1 MKSKMRK
8 KMIAFLLC
16 MVLVICNSVSIL
28 ADTPAEATTT
38 VEKADKTDRRS
49 ERDRL

>member
-28 ADTPAEATTT
+28 ADTRRKRPRPWKSRQNRPAQ
-38 VEKADKTDRRS
+38 
-49 ERDRL
+49 